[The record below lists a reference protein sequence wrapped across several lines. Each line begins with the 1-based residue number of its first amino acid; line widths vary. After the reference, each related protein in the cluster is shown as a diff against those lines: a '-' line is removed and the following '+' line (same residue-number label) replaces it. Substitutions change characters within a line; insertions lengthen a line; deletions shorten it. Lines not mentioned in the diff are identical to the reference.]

1 MENVMGMSE
10 IIPKESLEMQKEK
23 TKTELWNNSKC
34 MAQGSGRG
42 FSEENKPS
50 QMRRKN
56 LEGMLPWKPRQ
67 RKFSERQ
74 TGKNGHCFRIVNSNN
89 GIGAEN

>member
-1 MENVMGMSE
+1 MENGTGMNE
-10 IIPKESLEMQKEK
+10 IIPEESLEMQNEK

-50 QMRRKN
+50 KVRIKN
-56 LEGMLPWKPRQ
+56 LEGLLPWKPRN
-67 RKFSERQ
+67 RKF
-74 TGKNGHCFRIVNSNN
+74 
-89 GIGAEN
+89 

>member
-10 IIPKESLEMQKEK
+10 IIPEESLEMQKEK

-50 QMRRKN
+50 QMRRTWRECYLGSQDRESSQKDR
-56 LEGMLPWKPRQ
+56 LVK
-67 RKFSERQ
+67 
-74 TGKNGHCFRIVNSNN
+74 TVIVL
-89 GIGAEN
+89 G

>member
-10 IIPKESLEMQKEK
+10 IIPEESLEMQKEK

-56 LEGMLPWKPRQ
+56 LEGIATLEAKTEKVL
-67 RKFSERQ
+67 RK
-74 TGKNGHCFRIVNSNN
+74 TDW
-89 GIGAEN
+89 